1 MKNKPELIS
10 FSDLL
15 MITPFYDVRSFFQ
28 PEYEFLKGGNEA
40 LQISGLIKEDQ
51 SELIEY
57 HNRVAVLNIEG
68 PLRPGRDWYYSTGY
82 GDIQDAIDELLKS
95 DITTVIQLIDSPGG
109 TVKEAFETQEKFK
122 ELAEK
127 KNLISLITGSATSA
141 ASLMTFPA
149 SKRYLASKTAQTGS
163 IGVVTQHVDNR
174 EWYKMWGEVRTSIAK
189 GNLKDAGTDTRGFDE
204 KAKQVFNNAVSKLY
218 DVFADEA
225 STGLGLSRE
234 KIDSM
239 DSAVFIGQDGIDNG
253 FADGFASL
261 NELIE
266 QHNNTFFSTPGR
278 PAFSNIHNE
287 VKSMDINKLKAEH
300 QDVYQAIKKEGGDE
314 RETAMKQT
322 FIDQGE
328 SMGQIKERKRSAEIK
343 ALALPGQDELTAKMI
358 EDGTPAAEAAGK
370 FLADQKAKLET
381 QKTNMESDVNDPLA
395 SNSPDLPEKPETEAK
410 NPAVEYEAAVTKAQD
425 GGKVSRGQAMKIV
438 KASNPKLHAS
448 FIEASNQGGE

>member
-28 PEYEFLKGGNEA
+28 PEYEFLKGGSEA

-57 HNRVAVLNIEG
+57 HNKVAVLTIEG

-82 GDIQDAIDELLKS
+82 GDITDAIDELLKS
-95 DITTVIQLIDSPGG
+95 DVTTVIQKIDSPGG

-122 ELAEK
+122 ELAKE

-141 ASLMTFPA
+141 AALMTFPA

-189 GNLKDAGTDTRGFDE
+189 GNLKDAGTDTRGFDA
-204 KAKQVFNNAVSKLY
+204 KAKQVFDNAVSKLY
-218 DVFADEA
+218 DIFADEA
-225 STGLGLSRE
+225 ATGLNLSRE

-253 FADGFASL
+253 FADGFANL

-278 PAFSNIHNE
+278 PAFSNIQNE
-287 VKSMDINKLKAEH
+287 NRMDINKLKAEH

-358 EDGTPAAEAAGK
+358 EDGTPASEAAGK
-370 FLADQKAKLET
+370 FLGDQKAKLET
-381 QKTNMESDVNDPLA
+381 QKTNMESDLADPLA
-395 SNSPDLPEKPETEAK
+395 SNSPDLPKKPETEAK
-410 NPAVEYEAAVTKAQD
+410 NPAVEYEAAVAKAQD
-425 GGKVSRGQAMKIV
+425 GGKVSKGAAMKIV
-438 KASNPKLHAS
+438 KNASPELHAA
-448 FIEASNQGGE
+448 FIEHSNQRGN